1 MDIRIFALGACLT
14 LAACASPQQRCIEAA
29 MTDLRTTRAEIAEIE
44 TALERGYRVTGTRV
58 DVGLKICAE
67 PGDGITFCTAGRKP
81 VYEPRRPID
90 RAAERARLAR
100 LRDLEERQAAEA
112 ARAVRACGG

>member
-1 MDIRIFALGACLT
+1 MA
-14 LAACASPQQRCIEAA
+14 
-29 MTDLRTTRAEIAEIE
+29 DLRVTRAEIAESE
-44 TALERGYRVTGTRV
+44 AALAQGYRVTGTRV
-58 DVGLKICAE
+58 DLGLKVCAE

-81 VYEPRRPID
+81 VYEPRRAIHP
-90 RAAERARLAR
+90 AAERARLAR